1 MAMSPYRVFRRP
13 ILTEKTTRLQH
24 QFTERPGRAD
34 YVKYTIEVDPKA
46 TKADVR
52 AAIEALFPETSGN
65 IVKINTMHV
74 PGRTKDSDRS
84 RRSRRFRAGRTPARK
99 KAIITLRDGVTI
111 APFEG
116 L

>member
-1 MAMSPYRVFRRP
+1 MAMDPYRVFRRP
-13 ILTEKTTRLQH
+13 LLTEKTTRLQH
-24 QFTERPGRAD
+24 QYTERAGKPD
-34 YVKYTIEVDPKA
+34 YIKYTIEVDPKA

-52 AAIEALFPETSGN
+52 AAVEALFPETSGS
-65 IVKINTMHV
+65 IVKINTLRV
-74 PGRTKDSDRS
+74 RACAKDSDRS
-84 RRSRRFRAGRTPARK
+84 RRSRRFRPGKTAARK